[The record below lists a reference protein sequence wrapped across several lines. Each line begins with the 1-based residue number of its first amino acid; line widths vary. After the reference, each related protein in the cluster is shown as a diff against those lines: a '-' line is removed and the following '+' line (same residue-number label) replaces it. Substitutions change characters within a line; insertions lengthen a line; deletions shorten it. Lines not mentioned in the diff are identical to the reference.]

1 MEKRYWYITPKD
13 YETAEKNG
21 IKKDTVIQRV
31 RKLGWDIDSAITKK
45 IKRTN
50 IPQEIIDKAKEM
62 GIDRKTLVR
71 RIRDG
76 WNLEE
81 ACSIETKKIGKPR
94 KHPDWVYEM
103 AEENGIRLATV
114 NHRIKWGW
122 DMLRACTE
130 KVKQKNI

>member
-1 MEKRYWYITPKD
+1 MEKRYWYITPED

-31 RKLGWDIDSAITKK
+31 RRFGWDVDTAITKK
-45 IKRTN
+45 IKREN
-50 IPQEIIDKAKEM
+50 LPQEIVDKAKEL
-62 GIDRKTLVR
+62 GISKDLLVK
-71 RIRDG
+71 RIKRG
-76 WNLEE
+76 WSMED
-81 ACSIETKKIGKPR
+81 ACSIEAKGVGKPR

-114 NHRIKWGW
+114 NHRINWGW
-122 DMLRACTE
+122 DLLRACTE